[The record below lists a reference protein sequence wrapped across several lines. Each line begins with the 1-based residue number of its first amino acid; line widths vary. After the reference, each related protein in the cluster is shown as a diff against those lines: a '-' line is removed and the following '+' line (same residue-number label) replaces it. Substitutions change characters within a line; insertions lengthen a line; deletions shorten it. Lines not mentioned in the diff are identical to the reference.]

1 MEHLNK
7 RKPNLLFFWFLLP
20 FVVYGGYA
28 IGKMEGEQ
36 ISIDNVRAVLL
47 YSLTH
52 PWPPRFTML
61 TAKAILILFLAWIF
75 SVIWYVGNY
84 RSLIPGL
91 EYGSAK
97 FADPKQ
103 VNERLEDP
111 DETKNKILS
120 ENIRMSID
128 TRRTGLN
135 NNVTVIGGSGSGK
148 SFHYVMPNGMKGDTS
163 MVLTDPKGELYHKL
177 GNILE
182 LKGYRVIAFN
192 LVDMDNSDCYNPFEY
207 IRSDN
212 DIIKLV
218 TNMMKNTSPKGA
230 SSSDPFWDN
239 ALSLYLQAIMSYVW
253 YECPKHGKKANIRE
267 MMDLLTKA
275 KVAEKEGLMSDLDMM
290 MDVLPDDHPAK
301 VAYLKVRSGAK
312 DTIRSI
318 IISAHARF
326 AYLQN
331 PKVLRILDR
340 DDMNIRA
347 LGEGVYE
354 NPDRKT
360 ALFCIIPDNDKS
372 YNFLVGVLYSQIF
385 QELYYIADFQYGG
398 ALPVHVAFWMDEF
411 PNVALPDGFTEIIST
426 MRSRNIS
433 CNVILQNRAQLQAL
447 FKDSWQA
454 IIGNTDA
461 LIYLGGNEP
470 ETHKYMT
477 EMLGKYTVGKQSKGE
492 SAGKSGS
499 SSSNYDVI
507 GRDLLTP
514 DEVRKMD
521 NSKCLIF
528 IRGFDP
534 IMDDKFHT
542 LESDEFALSTSLGMY
557 DGKKETEEAY
567 EEEQVHFYID
577 AEGENAL
584 ENSYRYQTENYFG
597 VFKESNVFSHLAE
610 TAEGYYTVPFEYGG
624 YMLRYET
631 GQSEVFPAFDP
642 FGETRIHAGGAVLKK
657 LPICGYYEDEM
668 FTAITESEAED
679 LFIQLNRM
687 TPAKRNLL

>member
-20 FVVYGGYA
+20 FVLYGGYA
-28 IGKMEGEQ
+28 VGKLEGER
-36 ISIDNVRAVLL
+36 ISIENIREMLL

-52 PWPPRFTML
+52 PWPPRFTLL
-61 TAKAILILFLAWIF
+61 TVKAIMILLLIWGFGI
-75 SVIWYVGNY
+75 IWYVGNY

-103 VNERLEDP
+103 VNEKLKDT
-111 DETKNKILS
+111 DDSKNKILS

-128 TRRTGLN
+128 TRKTGLN
-135 NNVTVIGGSGSGK
+135 NNITVIGGSGAGK
-148 SFHYVMPNGMKGDTS
+148 SFHFVLPNGMHAGTS
-163 MVLTDPKGELYHKL
+163 MVFTDPKMELLNKL
-177 GNILE
+177 APTLE
-182 LKGYRVIAFN
+182 LKGYKILQLN
-192 LVDMDNSDCYNPFEY
+192 LIDMDQSDGYNPFEY

-218 TNMMKNTSPKGA
+218 TNMMKNTTPKG
-230 SSSDPFWDN
+230 SSPSDPFWDN

-253 YECPKHGKKANIRE
+253 YECPKQGKKANIRE
-267 MMDLLTKA
+267 MMNLLTKA
-275 KVAEKEGLMSDLDMM
+275 KVQEKEGLKSDLDVM

-301 VAYLKVRSGAK
+301 IAYLKVRSGAK

-331 PKVLRILDR
+331 PKVLRLLDK

-360 ALFCIIPDNDKS
+360 ALFCVIPDNDKS

-385 QELYYIADFQYGG
+385 QELYYIADFKYGG
-398 ALPVHVAFWMDEF
+398 SLPIHVAFWMDEF
-411 PNVALPDGFTEIIST
+411 SNIALPDGFTEIIST

-454 IIGNTDA
+454 IIGNTDV
-461 LIYLGGNEP
+461 LIYLGGNEA

-477 EMLGKYTVGKQSKGE
+477 EMLGKYTVSKQSKGE
-492 SAGKSGS
+492 TAGKSGS

-534 IMDDKFHT
+534 IMDDKYHT
-542 LESDEFALSTSLGMY
+542 LESDDFALASSLGMY
-557 DGKKETEEAY
+557 EGKKERAENY

-577 AEGENAL
+577 AEGEDAL
-584 ENSYRYQTENYFG
+584 EKSYSYQTENYLGIFR
-597 VFKESNVFSHLAE
+597 ESNVFSHMVE
-610 TAEGYYTVPFEYGG
+610 TSDGYLTAPFEYGG
-624 YMLRYET
+624 YMLKYES
-631 GQSEVFPAFDP
+631 GQTEVLPAYDP
-642 FGETRIHAGGAVLKK
+642 FGMTRINAGGGMLSKIPV
-657 LPICGYYEDEM
+657 CGYYEDGM
-668 FTAITESEAED
+668 FTELTEEEAEE
-679 LFIQLNRM
+679 LFISLNRV
-687 TPAKRNLL
+687 TPTKRNLL

>member
-20 FVVYGGYA
+20 FLLYAGYTV
-28 IGKMEGEQ
+28 GKLEGEQ
-36 ISIDNVRAVLL
+36 VSISNLQGMLL
-47 YSLTH
+47 FTLTH
-52 PWPPRFTML
+52 PWPLRFTGL
-61 TAKAILILFLAWIF
+61 TIKALLILFLAWGFGI
-75 SVIWYVGNY
+75 IWYVGNY

-103 VNERLEDP
+103 VSEVLADT

-120 ENIRMSID
+120 ENVRMSID
-128 TRRTGLN
+128 TRKTGLN

-148 SFHYVMPNGMKGDTS
+148 SFHYVLPNGLNSENS
-163 MVLTDPKGELYHKL
+163 MIFTDPKGELYHKL
-177 GNILE
+177 GNYLE
-182 LKGYRVIAFN
+182 LKNFRIVAFN
-192 LVDMDNSDCYNPFEY
+192 LVDMDNSDCYNPFDY

-230 SSSDPFWDN
+230 TSSDPFWDN

-253 YECPKHGKKANIRE
+253 YECPKQGKRANIRD

-275 KVAEKEGLMSDLDMM
+275 KVAEKEGLQSDLDVMM
-290 MDVLPDDHPAK
+290 NALPEDHPAR

-318 IISAHARF
+318 IISAHARL

-347 LGEGVYE
+347 IGEGVYE

-372 YNFLVGVLYSQIF
+372 YNFLVGMLYTQIF

-398 ALPVHVAFWMDEF
+398 ALPIHVAFWMDEF

-454 IIGNTDA
+454 IIGNTDV
-461 LIYLGGNEP
+461 LIYLGGNEA

-477 EMLGKYTVGKQSKGE
+477 EMLGKYTVSKQSKGE
-492 SAGKSGS
+492 SAGGHGS
-499 SSSNYDVI
+499 SSSNFDVI

-521 NSKCLIF
+521 NKKCLLF

-534 IMDDKFHT
+534 IMDDKYHT
-542 LESDEFALSTSLGMY
+542 LESDAFTVSNSLGMY
-557 DGKKETEEAY
+557 EGKKETEDLY

-577 AEGENAL
+577 AEGEDAL
-584 ENSYRYQTENYFG
+584 EQSYCYQVNSYKG
-597 VFKESNVFSHLAE
+597 IFKESNVFPHLI
-610 TAEGYYTVPFEYGG
+610 TMDEGYMTVPPEYGG
-624 YMLRYET
+624 YMLRFDT
-631 GQSEVFPAFDP
+631 RQAEVFPAFDP
-642 FGETRIHAGGAVLKK
+642 FRMTRIRAGGSVLSK
-657 LPICGYYEDEM
+657 LPICGYYEEDIFEPLDDDE
-668 FTAITESEAED
+668 IAE
-679 LFIQLNRM
+679 LFISLNRM
-687 TPAKRNLL
+687 TPSMRSAL

>member
-1 MEHLNK
+1 MEHLQR

-20 FVVYGGYA
+20 FVLYTGYA
-28 IGKMEGEQ
+28 IGKLEGDQ
-36 ISIDNVRAVLL
+36 ITINNLQDLVLH
-47 YSLTH
+47 SLTH
-52 PWPPRFTML
+52 PLPIRFTVL
-61 TAKAILILFLAWIF
+61 TVKAVLILILIWGFG
-75 SVIWYVGNY
+75 VIWYVGNY

-97 FADPKQ
+97 FAEPKK
-103 VNERLEDP
+103 VCEALEDE
-111 DETKNKILS
+111 DDSKNKILS

-128 TRRTGLN
+128 TRKTGLN

-218 TNMMKNTSPKGA
+218 TNMMKNTTPKGA

-253 YECPKHGKKANIRE
+253 YECPKQGKKANIRE
-267 MMDLLTKA
+267 MMDILTKA
-275 KVAEKEGLMSDLDMM
+275 KVAEKEGLNSELDVM
-290 MDVLPDDHPAK
+290 MDALPDDHPAK

-318 IISAHARF
+318 IISAHARL

-372 YNFLVGVLYSQIF
+372 YNFLVGMLYTQIF

-461 LIYLGGNEP
+461 LIYLGGNEA

-492 SAGKSGS
+492 SAGKSGQ

-542 LESDEFALSTSLGMY
+542 LESEEFALSTSLGIY
-557 DGKKETEEAY
+557 DGKKEKEAAY

-577 AEGENAL
+577 AEGEDAL
-584 ENSYRYQTENYFG
+584 EKSYAYQTENYLGIFM
-597 VFKESNVFSHLAE
+597 ESNVFPNLFK
-610 TAEGYYTVPFEYGG
+610 TAEGYMSVP
-624 YMLRYET
+624 
-631 GQSEVFPAFDP
+631 SE
-642 FGETRIHAGGAVLKK
+642 
-657 LPICGYYEDEM
+657 
-668 FTAITESEAED
+668 
-679 LFIQLNRM
+679 
-687 TPAKRNLL
+687 

>member
-7 RKPNLLFFWFLLP
+7 RKPNLMFFWFLLP
-20 FVVYGGYA
+20 FVLYTGYA
-28 IGKMEGEQ
+28 VGKLEGES
-36 ISIDNVRAVLL
+36 ISIENVRELLL

-52 PWPPRFTML
+52 PWPPGFTLL
-61 TAKAILILFLAWIF
+61 TVKAILIFLILWGFAM
-75 SVIWYVGNY
+75 IWYVGNY

-91 EYGSAK
+91 EYGSAR
-97 FADPKQ
+97 FADPRR
-103 VNERLEDP
+103 VNEKLKDA
-111 DETKNKILS
+111 DDSKNKILS
-120 ENIRMSID
+120 ENIRMSLD
-128 TRRTGLN
+128 TRKTGLN
-135 NNVTVIGGSGSGK
+135 NNVTVIGGSGAGK
-148 SFHYVMPNGMKGDTS
+148 SFYYVMPNGMKAETS

-182 LKGYRVIAFN
+182 LKGFRVLAFN
-192 LVDMDNSDCYNPFEY
+192 LVDMDDSDCYNPFEY

-218 TNMMKNTSPKGA
+218 TNMMKNTTPKGA

-253 YECPKHGKKANIRE
+253 YECPKQGRKANIRE
-267 MMDLLTKA
+267 MMDLLTQA
-275 KVAEKEGLMSDLDMM
+275 KVQEKEGVKSELDLKME
-290 MDVLPDDHPAK
+290 VLPDDHPAK

-318 IISAHARF
+318 IISAHARL

-331 PKVLRILDR
+331 PKILRILDK

-372 YNFLVGVLYSQIF
+372 YNFLVGMLYTQIF

-398 ALPVHVAFWMDEF
+398 SLPIHVAFWMDEF

-454 IIGNTDA
+454 IIGNTDV
-461 LIYLGGNEP
+461 LIYLGGNEA

-492 SAGKSGS
+492 SAGRSGS

-534 IMDDKFHT
+534 IMDDKYHT

-557 DGKKETEEAY
+557 EGKKGKDETYEA
-567 EEEQVHFYID
+567 EQVHFYIE
-577 AEGENAL
+577 AEGEDAL
-584 ENSYRYQTENYFG
+584 EKSYAYQTENYKGIFM
-597 VFKESNVFSHLAE
+597 ESNVFSHLVE
-610 TAEGYYTVPFEYGG
+610 TPDGYMTVPDEYGG

-631 GQSEVFPAFDP
+631 GQNEVFPAYDML
-642 FGETRIHAGGAVLKK
+642 GATRIHAGGTVLTK
-657 LPICGYYEDEM
+657 LPLCGYYEEGL
-668 FTAITESEAED
+668 FTEITQEQAEE
-679 LFIQLNRM
+679 LFNSLNRV
-687 TPAKRNLL
+687 TPAMQSLL

>member
-20 FVVYGGYA
+20 FLLYAGYA
-28 IGKMEGEQ
+28 VGKLEGEQ
-36 ISIDNVRAVLL
+36 ITISNLQEMLL
-47 YSLTH
+47 HSLTH
-52 PWPPRFTML
+52 PWPPAVTLL
-61 TAKAILILFLAWIF
+61 TFKAILILLLIWGFGI
-75 SVIWYVGNY
+75 IWYVGNY

-91 EYGSAK
+91 EYGSAR

-103 VNERLEDP
+103 VNAKLKDA
-111 DETKNKILS
+111 DEMKNKILS

-128 TRRTGLN
+128 TRKTGLN
-135 NNVTVIGGSGSGK
+135 NNVTVIGGSGAGK
-148 SFHYVMPNGMKGDTS
+148 SFHFVLPNGYAGSTS
-163 MVLTDPKGELYHKL
+163 MVLTDPKMELLGKL
-177 GNILE
+177 APTLE
-182 LKGYRVIAFN
+182 LKGYRIVQLN
-192 LVDMDNSDCYNPFEY
+192 LIDMDQSDGYNPFEY

-218 TNMMKNTSPKGA
+218 TNMMKNTAPKGS

-253 YECPKHGKKANIRE
+253 YECPKQGKKATIRE
-267 MMDLLTKA
+267 MMNLLTKA
-275 KVAEKEGLMSDLDMM
+275 KVQEKEGVKSDLDLMM
-290 MDVLPDDHPAK
+290 EVLPDDHPAK

-331 PKVLRILDR
+331 PKVLRILDH

-360 ALFCIIPDNDKS
+360 ALFCVIPDNDKS

-385 QELYYIADFQYGG
+385 QELYYIADFKYGG
-398 ALPVHVAFWMDEF
+398 SLPIHVAFWMDEF
-411 PNVALPDGFTEIIST
+411 SNVALPDGFTEIIST

-454 IIGNTDA
+454 IIGNTDV
-461 LIYLGGNEP
+461 LIYLGGNEA

-477 EMLGKYTVGKQSKGE
+477 EKLGKYTVGKQSKGE
-492 SAGKSGS
+492 SAGRSGS

-521 NSKCLIF
+521 NSKCLLF

-534 IMDDKFHT
+534 IMDDKYHT
-542 LESDEFALSTSLGMY
+542 LESEEFALASSLGMY
-557 DGKKETEEAY
+557 EGKKEKAAAY

-577 AEGENAL
+577 AKGEDAL
-584 ENSYRYQTENYFG
+584 EKSYRYQLENYYG
-597 VFKESNVFSHLAE
+597 IFKESNVFSHLEE
-610 TAEGYYTVPFEYGG
+610 TADSLYKIPFEYGG
-624 YMLRYET
+624 YMFKYES
-631 GQSEVFPAFDP
+631 GQSEVLPAFDP
-642 FGETRIHAGGAVLKK
+642 YAMTRIHAGGAVLTK
-657 LPICGYYEDEM
+657 LPVCGYYEDEM
-668 FTAITESEAED
+668 YTEISEEEAEE
-679 LFIQLNRM
+679 LFITNNRM

>member
-20 FVVYGGYA
+20 FVLYGGYA
-28 IGKMEGEQ
+28 VGRLEGDQ
-36 ISIDNVRAVLL
+36 ISIENIREMLL

-52 PWPPRFTML
+52 PWPMRFTFL
-61 TAKAILILFLAWIF
+61 TVKALLILLIIWGFA
-75 SVIWYVGNY
+75 VIWYVGNY

-97 FADPKQ
+97 FADLKQ
-103 VNERLEDP
+103 VNEKLEDT
-111 DETKNKILS
+111 DDSMNKILS
-120 ENIRMSID
+120 QNIRMSIN
-128 TRRTGLN
+128 TRKTGLN

-148 SFHYVMPNGMKGDTS
+148 SFHYVLPNGIRGNTS

-192 LVDMDNSDCYNPFEY
+192 LVDMDHSDCYNPFEY

-218 TNMMKNTSPKGA
+218 TNMMKNTTPKGA

-239 ALSLYLQAIMSYVW
+239 ALSLYLQAVMSYVW

-275 KVAEKEGLMSDLDMM
+275 KVQEKEGVKSELDIMM
-290 MDVLPDDHPAK
+290 EVLQDDHPAK

-318 IISAHARF
+318 IISAHARL

-331 PKVLRILDR
+331 PKVLRILDK
-340 DDMNIRA
+340 DEMNIRA

-372 YNFLVGVLYSQIF
+372 YNFLVGMLYTQIF

-411 PNVALPDGFTEIIST
+411 PNIALPNGFTEIIST

-454 IIGNTDA
+454 IIGNTDV
-461 LIYLGGNEP
+461 LIYLGGNEA

-492 SAGKSGS
+492 SAGKTGS

-534 IMDDKFHT
+534 ILDDKYHT
-542 LESDEFALSTSLGMY
+542 LESDEFVLSASMGIY
-557 DGKKETEEAY
+557 EGKKDTAEAFETE
-567 EEEQVHFYID
+567 QIHFYID
-577 AEGENAL
+577 AEGEDAL
-584 ENSYRYQTENYFG
+584 EKSYACQTENYLG
-597 VFKESNVFSHLAE
+597 IFKESNVFPHMVE
-610 TAEGYYTVPFEYGG
+610 TPEGYLTVPFEYGG
-624 YMLRYET
+624 YMMKYEN
-631 GQSEVFPAFDP
+631 GQAEVLPVYDHFSM
-642 FGETRIHAGGAVLKK
+642 TRIHAGGAMLTKIPV
-657 LPICGYYEDEM
+657 CGYYEDEM
-668 FTAITESEAED
+668 FTAVTEEEAKE
-679 LFIQLNRM
+679 LFITLKRM
-687 TPAKRNLL
+687 TPTKQNIL